1 MVIRDAHASDKSHE
15 NIRSENKCK
24 KRRPP
29 SVGGRRGLLGCS
41 GVFWGEDGIIE
52 TQKESV
58 RKKRREGVIEST
70 GIT

>member
-1 MVIRDAHASDKSHE
+1 MKTSDQKI
-15 NIRSENKCK
+15 NVKKGVLLQSEAD
-24 KRRPP
+24 
-29 SVGGRRGLLGCS
+29 VGGWGVLGCS
-41 GVFWGEDGIIE
+41 GGGDGIIE

>member
-1 MVIRDAHASDKSHE
+1 MKTSDQKI
-15 NIRSENKCK
+15 NVKKGVLLQSEAD
-24 KRRPP
+24 
-29 SVGGRRGLLGCS
+29 VGCWGVLGCS